1 MPLTLFGR
9 QFYIPTWILI
19 VSVLITLIIFSL
31 IVGFAAGNGN
41 LTLLALLLGPPLLG
55 LGLTFASRYFQFLVL
70 ALPITTLTMPSFE
83 LSTGTESK
91 LPWSLLLTLLL
102 TLLWCVAMF
111 QRGWILRPSL
121 LNRPILTLGAVFIIS
136 LVWGLIWRDPVLTN
150 APKFIVT
157 QIGAMITLLISLSAC
172 LLVGNFFSSERQLK
186 YMVGVFIGLGFLMTL
201 ILLGKVNPFFLNAR
215 GLWGTWMIASAYGLM
230 IAQPKIGWYW
240 RTCLFVIILLTFY
253 QTMVINADWLSGW
266 MPSVIAVVAITFL
279 HSWKA
284 FLALVVIG
292 VVAIILS
299 LGFFEQV
306 AQDNVDDGSLERLE
320 IWSQNWRV
328 VQDHWLLGTGPA
340 GYAIYYMTYFPTTAR
355 STHNNYL
362 DIVAQFGF
370 VGMAIWLWLSVASVW
385 EGWRLIHRTPPGF
398 LHSLAIIATGGWIG
412 AMGSMLFGDWVL
424 PFAYNQ
430 GIAGFK
436 YTVYSWLF
444 LGTLISIRHLLDA
457 PSTPVADPAVI

>member
-1 MPLTLFGR
+1 MTVTLFQR
-9 QFYIPTWILI
+9 RLHIPSWLLATGVIITLGLL
-19 VSVLITLIIFSL
+19 SVL
-31 IVGFAAGNGN
+31 VGFAAGSGKLN
-41 LTLLALLLGPPLLG
+41 LLALLLAPPLLG
-55 LGLTFASRYFQFLVL
+55 LGFAFISRYFQFLVL
-70 ALPITTLTMPSFE
+70 ALPVTALTMPRIE
-83 LSTGTESK
+83 LPTGTESK
-91 LPWSLLLTLLL
+91 LPWSMLLTLVL
-102 TLLWCVAMF
+102 TILWCVTMY
-111 QRGWILRPSL
+111 QRGWKLRPSL
-121 LNRPILTLGAVFIIS
+121 LNRPILALGAVFIIS
-136 LVWGLIWRDPVLTN
+136 LVWGIIWRDPVLFS

-157 QIGAMITLLISLSAC
+157 QIGSLLTLLLSLSAC
-172 LLVGNFFSSERQLK
+172 LLIGNFFTTEGQLK
-186 YMVGVFIGLGFLMTL
+186 YMTGLFIGFGFLM
-201 ILLGKVNPFFLNAR
+201 ILAQLANVNQVLLNDR
-215 GLWGTWMIASAYGLM
+215 GLMSTWLIATTYGVL
-230 IAQPKIGWYW
+230 ISLPKLGWHW
-240 RTCLFVIILLTFY
+240 RAALIIIILLTFY
-253 QTMVINADWLSGW
+253 QTMVVNADWLSGW

-284 FLALVVIG
+284 FLALVMIG
-292 VVAIILS
+292 VVAVILS

-306 AQDNVDDGSLERLE
+306 AQDNVNDGSLERLE

-370 VGMAIWLWLSVASVW
+370 VGMGVWLWLSVASVW

-398 LHSLAIIATGGWIG
+398 LRSLAIIATGGWIG
-412 AMGSMLFGDWVL
+412 AMGSMVFGDWVL

-444 LGTLISIRHLLDA
+444 LGTLMSIRHLLDTTGGDIA
-457 PSTPVADPAVI
+457 

>member
-1 MPLTLFGR
+1 MTVTLFQR
-9 QFYIPTWILI
+9 RLHIPSWLLVTGVIITLGLL
-19 VSVLITLIIFSL
+19 SVL
-31 IVGFAAGNGN
+31 VGFAAGSDKLN
-41 LTLLALLLGPPLLG
+41 LLALLLAPPLLG
-55 LGLTFASRYFQFLVL
+55 LGFAFISRYFQFLVL
-70 ALPITTLTMPSFE
+70 ALPVTALTMPHIE
-83 LSTGTESK
+83 LPTGTESK
-91 LPWSLLLTLLL
+91 LPWSMLLTLVL
-102 TLLWCVAMF
+102 TILWCATMY
-111 QRGWILRPSL
+111 QRGWKLRPSL
-121 LNRPILTLGAVFIIS
+121 LNRPILILGAIFIIS
-136 LVWGLIWRDPVLTN
+136 LVWGLIWRDPILVN

-157 QIGAMITLLISLSAC
+157 QVGALITLLLSLTAC
-172 LLVGNFFSSERQLK
+172 LLIGNFLSSEGQLK
-186 YMVGVFIGLGFLMTL
+186 YMVGVFIGFGFLMTL
-201 ILLGKVNPFFLNAR
+201 TELMKMNQIFLNDR
-215 GLWGTWMIASAYGLM
+215 GLWGAWTIGPAYGLL
-230 IAQPKIGWYW
+230 IAHPTLSW
-240 RTCLFVIILLTFY
+240 RQRAGLFLIILLTFY
-253 QTMVINADWLSGW
+253 QTMVVNADWLSGW

-284 FLALVVIG
+284 FLALVMIG
-292 VVAIILS
+292 VVAVILS

-306 AQDNVDDGSLERLE
+306 AQDNVNDGSLERLE

-370 VGMAIWLWLSVASVW
+370 VGMAIWIWLSVASVW
-385 EGWRLIHRTPPGF
+385 EGWRLIQRTPPGF
-398 LHSLAIIATGGWIG
+398 LRSLAIIATGGWIG

-444 LGTLISIRHLLDA
+444 LGTLMSIRHLLD
-457 PSTPVADPAVI
+457 TTGVDIT